1 MNESGTQWLDPH
13 QQRLWR
19 SIQRGMALVTDHLD
33 RDLVAAHGLNLNE
46 YEVMVR
52 LSEVSDRRLRMSAL
66 AEQLVHSRSRLTHTV
81 GRMEAKGLV
90 SRCKADGDGRGV
102 QCVLTDVGFATL
114 AAAAPEHVASVRRR
128 LVDVLDAEQFEVLG
142 QAFADVAAAIEGP
155 TTQPGLPPQ
164 AAAEATTGGEPALE

>member
-1 MNESGTQWLDPH
+1 

-33 RDLVAAHGLNLNE
+33 RDLVAAHGLSLNE

-52 LSEVSDRRLRMSAL
+52 LSEVPDRRLRMSAL

-90 SRCKADGDGRGV
+90 SRCKADGDRRGV
-102 QCVLTDVGFATL
+102 ICSLTDEGYAHL
-114 AAAAPEHVASVRRR
+114 EAAAPIHVASVRER
-128 LVDVLDAEQFEVLG
+128 LVDVISAEQLEVLG
-142 QAFADVAAAIEGP
+142 QSFGQLAAALE
-155 TTQPGLPPQ
+155 
-164 AAAEATTGGEPALE
+164 AAAVV